1 VKAAVSIESRVPR
14 LGLNRSEVALALG
27 VSPTTVDVMVAEG
40 ALPPPRRW
48 HTRLFWR
55 PAEIDAAISEWP
67 SDGENPPEA
76 GVPDRWRARA

>member
-1 VKAAVSIESRVPR
+1 MKPENHLNTLLPVPR
-14 LGLNRSEVALALG
+14 LGLNRAEVALAIG

-55 PAEIDAAISEWP
+55 VNEIDAFMSEWP
-67 SDGENPPEA
+67 TDAKATGAPEE
-76 GVPDRWRARA
+76 WRAKA